1 MKNKGVLLF
10 IILLTAGFIGVVG
23 NLYLDTIE
31 APVEVELAKPEIRDI
46 VKKTVATGSITPR
59 REVEVKPQISG
70 IIETVH
76 VEPGQVVKKGDL
88 MVTIRVVPDVVRLN
102 EAEAQVRAA
111 KLNERNAKA
120 EFERFSKLKEVVS
133 ESEFAKQELAYEL
146 RQQELRARQSHLQLV
161 REGVAA
167 RLIRSVQPGPSHH
180 GRNGS
185 QCARQ
190 RRCVGDREQRVQ
202 RRHHHRDP
210 GRYDRYGLH
219 RMAG

>member
-1 MKNKGVLLF
+1 MKNKGVLF

-133 ESEFAKQELAYEL
+133 QSEFAK
-146 RQQELRARQSHLQLV
+146 RARL
-161 REGVAA
+161 
-167 RLIRSVQPGPSHH
+167 
-180 GRNGS
+180 
-185 QCARQ
+185 
-190 RRCVGDREQRVQ
+190 
-202 RRHHHRDP
+202 
-210 GRYDRYGLH
+210 
-219 RMAG
+219 

>member
-31 APVEVELAKPEIRDI
+31 APVEAELAKPEIRDI

-133 ESEFAKQELAYEL
+133 RE
-146 RQQELRARQSHLQLV
+146 RV
-161 REGVAA
+161 RETRT
-167 RLIRSVQPGPSHH
+167 RL
-180 GRNGS
+180 
-185 QCARQ
+185 
-190 RRCVGDREQRVQ
+190 
-202 RRHHHRDP
+202 
-210 GRYDRYGLH
+210 
-219 RMAG
+219 